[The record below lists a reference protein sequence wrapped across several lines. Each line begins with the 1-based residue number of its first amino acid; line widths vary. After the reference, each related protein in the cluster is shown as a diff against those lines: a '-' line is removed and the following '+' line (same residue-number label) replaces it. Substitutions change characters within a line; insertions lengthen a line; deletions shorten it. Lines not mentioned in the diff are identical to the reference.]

1 MPITSASLT
10 ELQKKQNP
18 RSPLI
23 ELPVMQLT
31 TRAVQL
37 LWEGASVAADS
48 ECVWGCVG
56 VCTCPRLCWPWPT
69 HAAEFVSA
77 CFRIKSH
84 PQTYL
89 ISEGQLTI
97 AAPSKYSWTYGLC
110 ALCCKYSWGP
120 VCFTWPCVCSHANQA
135 EKTLRFDFPRLWFH
149 WLSMFCKRQ
158 RLIIVLKC

>member
-48 ECVWGCVG
+48 ECV
-56 VCTCPRLCWPWPT
+56 
-69 HAAEFVSA
+69 
-77 CFRIKSH
+77 
-84 PQTYL
+84 
-89 ISEGQLTI
+89 
-97 AAPSKYSWTYGLC
+97 
-110 ALCCKYSWGP
+110 
-120 VCFTWPCVCSHANQA
+120 
-135 EKTLRFDFPRLWFH
+135 
-149 WLSMFCKRQ
+149 
-158 RLIIVLKC
+158 